1 MDMWISNIIGAMRL
15 WLPLCA
21 IICFVFIFVIREIS
35 SQILSWF
42 VSNHICHFMGKWNML
57 KLSGTYSDIAHSVYM
72 SNTTGVLWEAGTTYP
87 SRAPEFTLGL
97 WWCPGWSSFSLFVLS
112 YYEYLRSEFRVVR
125 NDIFII
131 NDMRSSLLQVVCR
144 RTRVFLTL
152 FVFACILCFCF
163 AFLRFM
169 CTMLLIYLNCPFLI
183 APSVFSNV
191 YLQ

>member
-112 YYEYLRSEFRVVR
+112 YYEYLRFEFRVVR
-125 NDIFII
+125 NDIFIKLFVGLVYFL
-131 NDMRSSLLQVVCR
+131 RYLCLLSYC
-144 RTRVFLTL
+144 VFALLFFVLCALCCYFISIVHFWLTL
-152 FVFACILCFCF
+152 HCSLTFVK
-163 AFLRFM
+163 
-169 CTMLLIYLNCPFLI
+169 
-183 APSVFSNV
+183 
-191 YLQ
+191 